1 MYASLDQKTTYVLS
15 GAGLLL
21 AAAALWRYRTYLP
34 SVATPWSVP
43 KGAGGAGGAVAGGA
57 GGAGAVAGGGGAGA
71 VAGGA
76 ITKN

>member
-1 MYASLDQKTTYVLS
+1 MYASLDQKTTYILS
-15 GAGLLL
+15 GVGLLL
-21 AAAALWRYRTYLP
+21 AAAGLWRYRTYLP

-43 KGAGGAGGAVAGGA
+43 KGSGTGSGGCQGCDDGPSAAGV
-57 GGAGAVAGGGGAGA
+57 GA

>member
-1 MYASLDQKTTYVLS
+1 MYASLDQKTTYILS

-21 AAAALWRYRTYLP
+21 AAAGLWRYRTYLP

-43 KGAGGAGGAVAGGA
+43 KGGDGDAGAGGAGAGGDRSGA
-57 GGAGAVAGGGGAGA
+57 GAGAVAGGP
-71 VAGGA
+71 

>member
-1 MYASLDQKTTYVLS
+1 MYASLDQKTTYILS

-21 AAAALWRYRTYLP
+21 AAAGLWRYRTYLP

-43 KGAGGAGGAVAGGA
+43 KGGDRSGAGGAVAGGA
-57 GGAGAVAGGGGAGA
+57 VAGGT
-71 VAGGA
+71 